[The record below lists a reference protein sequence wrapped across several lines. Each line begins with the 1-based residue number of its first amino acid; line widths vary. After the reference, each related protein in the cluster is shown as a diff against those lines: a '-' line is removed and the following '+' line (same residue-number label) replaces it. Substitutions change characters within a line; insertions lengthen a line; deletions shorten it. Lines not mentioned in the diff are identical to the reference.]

1 MDNSDFNKMC
11 GLMLLSVALLALTTF
26 VLDWPPILTL
36 PLAIAPLWCYH
47 VKVLLPRVKDGL
59 PQAAIDSVYYFG
71 FLVTV
76 AALSVSALLVGFRGA
91 AQSMDLVVLH
101 FGTGLF
107 ATAYAV
113 VARMHLQSRAAEAT
127 EINIEQVM
135 DTYVAKSSELV
146 KNVETASAQ
155 LAAFSREIVTRTIEA
170 AELTRLAANEKM
182 LNVAEEFSAH
192 MSETLENA
200 RQGVHDFRV
209 VMNSTAFA
217 AERKQYTQSMSE
229 TVAATSSLNKV
240 LAELITKT
248 REEVNASQLNITA
261 KTNSAL
267 RLGEFASQVQ
277 AFAGPKGAMAQS
289 AAALHSITDGMT
301 QATHAIAGTVNGIEQ
316 VVANVDD
323 GSAALKTIRTL
334 SKRAAD
340 QLDMLTT
347 SSQRA
352 GDVAV
357 HIGDL
362 ADSAKVLV
370 RRVKSLDTVIDALSG
385 TTGKLAANLG
395 KAEIASNTFDSDL
408 AKLPNQLKAVE
419 TFGARVETS
428 LEVIAA
434 HAEQTLNSST
444 VLASHSESAR
454 KALEGAG
461 KLVDH
466 ASTLETTVTSLH
478 KVLGNFA
485 ASVADAQYTLVDAAA
500 NVRNRLAESG
510 IAQNEEVASRR
521 HTANAYIA
529 PREAPGSAAV
539 HLATID
545 QIPGTEAK
553 P

>member
-1 MDNSDFNKMC
+1 MSNSDFNKMC

-36 PLAIAPLWCYH
+36 PLAIAPLWGYH

-59 PQAAIDSVYYFG
+59 SQAAIDSVYYFG

-113 VARMHLQSRAAEAT
+113 VARMHLQSRAAEGT

-135 DTYVAKSSELV
+135 DAYVAKSSELV

-155 LAAFSREIVTRTIEA
+155 LAAFSREIVARTIEA

-182 LNVAEEFSAH
+182 LNVAEEFSAQV
-192 MSETLENA
+192 SETLENA
-200 RQGVHDFRV
+200 RQGVHEFRV

-217 AERKQYTQSMSE
+217 IERKQYTDSMKE
-229 TVAATSSLNKV
+229 TVAATSSLNKA
-240 LAELITKT
+240 LAELIAKR
-248 REEVNASQLNITA
+248 REEVNVSQLNITA
-261 KTNSAL
+261 TTNSAQ
-267 RLGEFASQVQ
+267 RLGEFASQIQ
-277 AFAGPKGAMAQS
+277 AFAGPKGAMTQS
-289 AAALHSITDGMT
+289 AAALHSVTDEVT
-301 QATHAIAGTVNGIEQ
+301 QAAHAIAGTVSGMEQ
-316 VVANVDD
+316 VVAIVDD

-352 GDVAV
+352 GDAAV

-370 RRVKSLDTVIDALSG
+370 RRVKSLDTVIDSLSG
-385 TTGKLAANLG
+385 TTGKLATNLDR
-395 KAEIASNTFDSDL
+395 AEVASNTFDSDL

-419 TFGARVETS
+419 AFGARVETS
-428 LEVIAA
+428 LEAIAS
-434 HAEQTLNSST
+434 HAEQTLSSSK
-444 VLASHSESAR
+444 VLASHSESAC

-466 ASTLETTVTSLH
+466 ASTLETSVTSLH
-478 KVLGNFA
+478 KVLRDFA
-485 ASVADAQYTLVDAAA
+485 TSVADAQYTMVDAAV
-500 NVRNRLAESG
+500 NVKSQLAESARG
-510 IAQNEEVASRR
+510 RVHDVVLSTHMTSAHPI
-521 HTANAYIA
+521 
-529 PREAPGSAAV
+529 PDEAPAKAV
-539 HLATID
+539 ERLATID
-545 QIPGTEAK
+545 QLAETEAK
-553 P
+553 S

>member
-1 MDNSDFNKMC
+1 MNNRDFNKMC

-26 VLDWPPILTL
+26 ALDWPPILTL
-36 PLAIAPLWCYH
+36 PLAIAPLCAYH

-59 PQAAIDSVYYFG
+59 SQAAIDSVYYFG

-91 AQSMDLVVLH
+91 AQSMDVVVLH

-127 EINIEQVM
+127 EVTIEQVM

-146 KNVETASAQ
+146 KNVETASVQ
-155 LAAFSREIVTRTIEA
+155 LAAFSREIVARTIEA

-182 LNVAEEFSAH
+182 LNVAEEFSAQ

-209 VMNSTAFA
+209 VMNSTAFS
-217 AERKQYTQSMSE
+217 AERKEYTESMKD
-229 TVAATSSLNKV
+229 TVAATGSLNKV
-240 LAELITKT
+240 LVELITKR
-248 REEVNASQLNITA
+248 REEVNVSQLNITA
-261 KTNSAL
+261 TTNLAL
-267 RLGEFASQVQ
+267 HLRQFASQVET
-277 AFAGPKGAMAQS
+277 FAGPDGAMAQS
-289 AAALHSITDGMT
+289 VAALHGVTDEVT
-301 QATHAIAGTVNGIEQ
+301 QATHAIAGTVSGMEQ

-352 GDVAV
+352 GEAAV

-362 ADSAKVLV
+362 ADSAEVLV
-370 RRVKSLDTVIDALSG
+370 QHVKSLDTVIDALSG
-385 TTGKLAANLG
+385 ATGKLAANFG
-395 KAEIASNTFDSDL
+395 KAEVASSIFDNEL
-408 AKLPNQLKAVE
+408 AKLPDQIKAVE
-419 TFGARVETS
+419 AFSTRVGTS
-428 LEVIAA
+428 LETIAA
-434 HAEQTLNSST
+434 HAEQTLGSSA
-444 VLASHSESAR
+444 VLAGHSESAR

-466 ASTLETTVTSLH
+466 ASTLESSVTSLH
-478 KVLGNFA
+478 KALGDLA
-485 ASVADAQYTLVDAAA
+485 VSVADAQHTMVDAAA
-500 NVRNRLAESG
+500 NVKNRLAEPAIG
-510 IAQNEEVASRR
+510 RDEEIALKG
-521 HTANAYIA
+521 HTPDTRISLRKA
-529 PREAPGSAAV
+529 PTGVVESLPV
-539 HLATID
+539 ID
-545 QIPGTEAK
+545 QLAETEAK
-553 P
+553 S